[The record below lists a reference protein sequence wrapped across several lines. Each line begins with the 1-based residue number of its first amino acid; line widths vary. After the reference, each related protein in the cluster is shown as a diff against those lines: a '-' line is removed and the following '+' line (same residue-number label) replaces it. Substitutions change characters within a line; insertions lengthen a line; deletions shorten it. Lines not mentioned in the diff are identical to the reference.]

1 MKKKINDNEYSSR
14 EDAFRVY
21 FDTVTKIVYTL
32 NLISDKN
39 DMTRRL
45 SNNID
50 RTLGYEEEMISNN
63 EKTINNNNNEVGL
76 LINSLKVD
84 LKKIDSFKK
93 YNFNIERF
101 IEEIDLNT
109 DERFIL
115 YCLIVYTIYGDSMS
129 AISVRRILELISIDS
144 DIYINKYN
152 YFEND
157 GKLMSSGILT
167 LSHEP
172 YPSIGLL
179 EVTNTLVTFINS
191 KIVFAF
197 LEKDKYDIISEI
209 INAEN
214 INNSVII
221 DIKTGARKKATK
233 EFNILTPKEIVNEL
247 NKTVIG
253 QDEAKKALS
262 VHAYLHCLRIN
273 GNKDIPFRSNIL
285 MIGPTGV
292 GKTYLVK
299 TLADIL
305 GLPFSRADVTT
316 LTETGYVGDDVEVV
330 LYNLYRKANGDLEKA
345 QYGIVFLDEVDKI
358 AKAEPHQSTTGNP
371 SDKAVQEALLSMMN
385 GEDIRVPE
393 FGDRRM
399 MHSSDGILMN
409 TKNILFIFGGA
420 FVGLDDIIKM
430 RLKGESGLGFGS
442 NAILNK
448 NKLQKDKILSQVD
461 VKDVEKYGMIPEFIG
476 RIPIIV
482 TLNELTKEN
491 LKDILI
497 KTSESPI
504 KKYVDFFN
512 SIGKKLILTD
522 DAINYIVDRASGM
535 DMGARALKSIVE
547 TAMVNILFNL
557 DGIKGNSLTLT
568 RDDIEEVFNKKET
581 VISNK
586 EDICA
591 SKKDSIK
598 LNINLSNHFSFS
610 YIPLLYIYF
619 FVIYSIN
626 N

>member
-179 EVTNTLVTFINS
+179 EVTNTLVTFVNS

-330 LYNLYRKANGDLEKA
+330 LYNLYKKANGDLEKA

-399 MHSSDGILMN
+399 MHSSDGIIMN

-461 VKDVEKYGMIPEFIG
+461 VKDMEKYGMIPEFIG

-586 EDICA
+586 EDILKKSNINIA
-591 SKKDSIK
+591 KKDDK
-598 LNINLSNHFSFS
+598 N
-610 YIPLLYIYF
+610 YMA
-619 FVIYSIN
+619 
-626 N
+626 

>member
-1 MKKKINDNEYSSR
+1 MGVKLNKMKKKINDNEYSSR

-221 DIKTGARKKATK
+221 DIKTGTRKKATK
-233 EFNILTPKEIVNEL
+233 EFNILTPKEIINEL

-299 TLADIL
+299 TLADVL

-476 RIPIIV
+476 RIPVIV

-586 EDICA
+586 EDILKKSNINIA
-591 SKKDSIK
+591 KKDDK
-598 LNINLSNHFSFS
+598 N
-610 YIPLLYIYF
+610 YMA
-619 FVIYSIN
+619 
-626 N
+626 

>member
-1 MKKKINDNEYSSR
+1 MKKNEYSSR
-14 EDAFRVY
+14 EEAFRVY
-21 FDTVTKIVYTL
+21 FDIVTKIVYTL

-50 RTLGYEEEMISNN
+50 RTLGYEDEITSNN
-63 EKTINNNNNEVGL
+63 EKTINTNNNEVNI
-76 LINSLKVD
+76 LINSLKND
-84 LKKIDSFKK
+84 LKKIHSFKK

-101 IEEIDLNT
+101 IEERDLNT
-109 DERFIL
+109 DEKFIL

-129 AISVRRILELISIDS
+129 AISVRRILELITVDS
-144 DIYINKYN
+144 DIYINKYH

-157 GKLMSSGILT
+157 GKLLSSGILT

-179 EVTNTLVTFINS
+179 EVTNTLVTFVNS
-191 KIVFAF
+191 KVVFAF

-221 DIKTGARKKATK
+221 DIKTGARKKASK

-247 NKTVIG
+247 DKKVIG

-299 TLADIL
+299 TLAEIL

-399 MHSSDGILMN
+399 MHSSDGIIMN

-491 LKDILI
+491 LKDILM
-497 KTSESPI
+497 KSSESPI
-504 KKYVDFFN
+504 KKYTDFFK
-512 SIGKKLILTD
+512 SIGKNLILD
-522 DAINYIVDRASGM
+522 EDAINYIADKSLSM
-535 DMGARALKSIVE
+535 NMGARALKSIVE

-568 RDDIEEVFNKKET
+568 RSDIEEVFDKKEK
-581 VISNK
+581 VNSGNIFEKSN
-586 EDICA
+586 INIP
-591 SKKDSIK
+591 KKDDK
-598 LNINLSNHFSFS
+598 N
-610 YIPLLYIYF
+610 YMA
-619 FVIYSIN
+619 
-626 N
+626 

>member
-221 DIKTGARKKATK
+221 DIKTGARKKASK

-586 EDICA
+586 EDILKKSNINIA
-591 SKKDSIK
+591 KKDDK
-598 LNINLSNHFSFS
+598 N
-610 YIPLLYIYF
+610 YMA
-619 FVIYSIN
+619 
-626 N
+626 

>member
-1 MKKKINDNEYSSR
+1 MKKNEYSSR
-14 EDAFRVY
+14 EEAFRVY
-21 FDTVTKIVYTL
+21 FDIVTKIVYTL

-50 RTLGYEEEMISNN
+50 RTLGYEDEIASNN
-63 EKTINNNNNEVGL
+63 EKTINTNNNEVNI
-76 LINSLKVD
+76 LINSLKND
-84 LKKIDSFKK
+84 LKKIYSFKK

-101 IEEIDLNT
+101 IDERELNT

-115 YCLIVYTIYGDSMS
+115 YCLVVYTIYGDSMS
-129 AISVRRILELISIDS
+129 AISVRRILELITIDS
-144 DIYINKYN
+144 DIYINKYH

-157 GKLMSSGILT
+157 GKLLSSGILT

-172 YPSIGLL
+172 YPSLGLL
-179 EVTNTLVTFINS
+179 EVTNTLVTFVNS
-191 KIVFAF
+191 KVVFAF
-197 LEKDKYDIISEI
+197 LEKDKYDIISDI
-209 INAEN
+209 VNAEN

-221 DIKTGARKKATK
+221 DIKTGARKKTSK

-247 NKTVIG
+247 DKKVIG

-299 TLADIL
+299 TLAEIL

-399 MHSSDGILMN
+399 MHSSDGIIMN

-491 LKDILI
+491 LKDILM
-497 KTSESPI
+497 KSSESPI
-504 KKYVDFFN
+504 KKYTDFFK
-512 SIGKKLILTD
+512 SIGKNLILD
-522 DAINYIVDRASGM
+522 EDAINYIADKSLSM
-535 DMGARALKSIVE
+535 NMGARALKSIVE

-568 RDDIEEVFNKKET
+568 RSDIEEVFDKKER
-581 VISNK
+581 VNSSNIFEK
-586 EDICA
+586 SNINIP
-591 SKKDSIK
+591 KKDDK
-598 LNINLSNHFSFS
+598 N
-610 YIPLLYIYF
+610 YMA
-619 FVIYSIN
+619 
-626 N
+626 

>member
-76 LINSLKVD
+76 LINSLKID

-247 NKTVIG
+247 NKKVIG

-399 MHSSDGILMN
+399 MHSSDGIIMN

-586 EDICA
+586 EDILKKSNINIA
-591 SKKDSIK
+591 KKDDK
-598 LNINLSNHFSFS
+598 N
-610 YIPLLYIYF
+610 YMA
-619 FVIYSIN
+619 
-626 N
+626 

>member
-101 IEEIDLNT
+101 IEDIDLNT

-179 EVTNTLVTFINS
+179 EVTNTLVTFVNS

-586 EDICA
+586 EDILKKSNINIA
-591 SKKDSIK
+591 KKDDK
-598 LNINLSNHFSFS
+598 N
-610 YIPLLYIYF
+610 YMA
-619 FVIYSIN
+619 
-626 N
+626 

>member
-1 MKKKINDNEYSSR
+1 MKKNEYSSR
-14 EDAFRVY
+14 EEAFRVY
-21 FDTVTKIVYTL
+21 FDIVTKIVYTL

-50 RTLGYEEEMISNN
+50 RTLGYEDEITSNN
-63 EKTINNNNNEVGL
+63 EKTINTNNNEVNI
-76 LINSLKVD
+76 LINSLKND
-84 LKKIDSFKK
+84 LKKIHSFKK

-101 IEEIDLNT
+101 IEERDLNT
-109 DERFIL
+109 DEKFIL

-129 AISVRRILELISIDS
+129 AISVRRILELITVDS
-144 DIYINKYN
+144 DIYINKYH

-157 GKLMSSGILT
+157 GKLLSSGILA

-179 EVTNTLVTFINS
+179 EVTNTLVTFVNS
-191 KIVFAF
+191 KVVFAF

-221 DIKTGARKKATK
+221 DIKTGARKKASK

-247 NKTVIG
+247 DKKVIG

-299 TLADIL
+299 TLAEIL

-399 MHSSDGILMN
+399 MHSSDGIIMN

-491 LKDILI
+491 LKDILM
-497 KTSESPI
+497 KSSESPI
-504 KKYVDFFN
+504 KKYTDFFK
-512 SIGKKLILTD
+512 SIGKNLILD
-522 DAINYIVDRASGM
+522 EDAINYIADKSLSM
-535 DMGARALKSIVE
+535 NMGARALKSIVE

-568 RDDIEEVFNKKET
+568 RSDIEEVFDKKEK
-581 VISNK
+581 VNSGSIFEKSNMN
-586 EDICA
+586 IP
-591 SKKDSIK
+591 KKDDK
-598 LNINLSNHFSFS
+598 N
-610 YIPLLYIYF
+610 YMA
-619 FVIYSIN
+619 
-626 N
+626 

>member
-63 EKTINNNNNEVGL
+63 EKTINNNNNNEVGL

-221 DIKTGARKKATK
+221 DIKTGTRKKATK

-586 EDICA
+586 EDILKKSNINIA
-591 SKKDSIK
+591 KKDDK
-598 LNINLSNHFSFS
+598 N
-610 YIPLLYIYF
+610 YMA
-619 FVIYSIN
+619 
-626 N
+626 

>member
-101 IEEIDLNT
+101 IEAIDLNT

-221 DIKTGARKKATK
+221 DIKTGARKKASK

-247 NKTVIG
+247 NKKVIG
-253 QDEAKKALS
+253 QDDAKKALS

-330 LYNLYRKANGDLEKA
+330 LYNLYRKAGGDLEKA

-522 DAINYIVDRASGM
+522 DAINYIVNRASGM

-586 EDICA
+586 EDILKKSNINIA
-591 SKKDSIK
+591 KKDDK
-598 LNINLSNHFSFS
+598 N
-610 YIPLLYIYF
+610 YMA
-619 FVIYSIN
+619 
-626 N
+626 

>member
-179 EVTNTLVTFINS
+179 EVTNTLVTFVNS

-221 DIKTGARKKATK
+221 DIKTGARKKASK

-586 EDICA
+586 EDILKKSNINIA
-591 SKKDSIK
+591 KKDDK
-598 LNINLSNHFSFS
+598 N
-610 YIPLLYIYF
+610 YMA
-619 FVIYSIN
+619 
-626 N
+626 

>member
-179 EVTNTLVTFINS
+179 EVTNTLVTFVNS

-221 DIKTGARKKATK
+221 DIKTGARKKTSK

-522 DAINYIVDRASGM
+522 DAINYIVDRALGM

-586 EDICA
+586 EDILKKSNINIA
-591 SKKDSIK
+591 KKDDK
-598 LNINLSNHFSFS
+598 N
-610 YIPLLYIYF
+610 YMA
-619 FVIYSIN
+619 
-626 N
+626 

>member
-1 MKKKINDNEYSSR
+1 MILVLRYGSKLNKMKKKINDNEYSSR

-157 GKLMSSGILT
+157 EKLMSSGILT

-221 DIKTGARKKATK
+221 DIKTGTRKKATK

-586 EDICA
+586 EDILKKSNINIA
-591 SKKDSIK
+591 KKDDK
-598 LNINLSNHFSFS
+598 N
-610 YIPLLYIYF
+610 YMA
-619 FVIYSIN
+619 
-626 N
+626 

>member
-1 MKKKINDNEYSSR
+1 MKKNEYSSR
-14 EDAFRVY
+14 EEAFRVY

-50 RTLGYEEEMISNN
+50 RTLGYEDEITSNN
-63 EKTINNNNNEVGL
+63 EKTINTNNNEVNI
-76 LINSLKVD
+76 LINSLKND
-84 LKKIDSFKK
+84 LKKIYSFKK

-101 IEEIDLNT
+101 IEERELNT

-129 AISVRRILELISIDS
+129 AISVRRILELITIDS
-144 DIYINKYN
+144 DIYINKYH

-157 GKLMSSGILT
+157 GKLLSSGILT

-172 YPSIGLL
+172 YPSLGLL
-179 EVTNTLVTFINS
+179 EVTNTLITFVNS
-191 KIVFAF
+191 KVVFTF
-197 LEKDKYDIISEI
+197 LEKDKYDIISDI

-221 DIKTGARKKATK
+221 DIKTGARKKFVK
-233 EFNILTPKEIVNEL
+233 EFNILTPKEIVSEL
-247 NKTVIG
+247 DKKVIG

-299 TLADIL
+299 TLAEIL

-330 LYNLYRKANGDLEKA
+330 LYNLYRKANGDLDKA
-345 QYGIVFLDEVDKI
+345 QYGIVFLDEIDKI

-399 MHSSDGILMN
+399 MHSSDGIIMN

-420 FVGLDDIIKM
+420 FIGLEDIIKM

-448 NKLQKDKILSQVD
+448 NKLQKNRILSQVD

-482 TLNELTKEN
+482 TLNELTKDN
-491 LKDILI
+491 LKDILM
-497 KTSESPI
+497 KSAESPI
-504 KKYVDFFN
+504 IKYTDFFK
-512 SIGKKLILTD
+512 SIGKKLILNE
-522 DAINYIVDRASGM
+522 DAINYIVDRALSIN
-535 DMGARALKSIVE
+535 MGARALKSIVE
-547 TAMVNILFNL
+547 TVMVNILFNL

-568 RDDIEEVFNKKET
+568 RNDIEEVFDKKET
-581 VISNK
+581 VNSSNIFEK
-586 EDICA
+586 SNINI
-591 SKKDSIK
+591 SKKDDK
-598 LNINLSNHFSFS
+598 N
-610 YIPLLYIYF
+610 YMA
-619 FVIYSIN
+619 
-626 N
+626 

>member
-1 MKKKINDNEYSSR
+1 MKKNEYSSR

-21 FDTVTKIVYTL
+21 FDIVTKIVYTL

-50 RTLGYEEEMISNN
+50 RTLGYEDEITSNN
-63 EKTINNNNNEVGL
+63 EKTINTNNNEVNI
-76 LINSLKVD
+76 LINSLKND
-84 LKKIDSFKK
+84 LKKIYSFKK

-101 IEEIDLNT
+101 IEERELNT

-129 AISVRRILELISIDS
+129 AISVRRILELITIDS
-144 DIYINKYN
+144 DIYINKYH

-157 GKLMSSGILT
+157 GKLLSSGILT

-172 YPSIGLL
+172 YPSLGLL
-179 EVTNTLVTFINS
+179 EVTNTLITFVNS
-191 KIVFAF
+191 KVVFTF
-197 LEKDKYDIISEI
+197 LEKDKYDIISDI

-221 DIKTGARKKATK
+221 DIKTGARKKFVK
-233 EFNILTPKEIVNEL
+233 EFNILTPKEIVSEL
-247 NKTVIG
+247 DKKVIG

-299 TLADIL
+299 TLAEIL

-330 LYNLYRKANGDLEKA
+330 LYNLYRKANGDLDKA
-345 QYGIVFLDEVDKI
+345 QYGIVFLDEIDKI

-399 MHSSDGILMN
+399 MHSSDGIIMN

-420 FVGLDDIIKM
+420 FIGLEDIIKM

-448 NKLQKDKILSQVD
+448 NKLQKNRILSQVD

-482 TLNELTKEN
+482 TLNELTKDN
-491 LKDILI
+491 LKDILM
-497 KTSESPI
+497 KSAESPI
-504 KKYVDFFN
+504 IKYTDFFK
-512 SIGKKLILTD
+512 SIGKKLILNE
-522 DAINYIVDRASGM
+522 DAINYIVDRALSIN
-535 DMGARALKSIVE
+535 MGARALKSIVE
-547 TAMVNILFNL
+547 TVMVNILFNL

-568 RDDIEEVFNKKET
+568 RNDIEEVFDKKET
-581 VISNK
+581 VNSSNIFEK
-586 EDICA
+586 SNINI
-591 SKKDSIK
+591 SKKDDK
-598 LNINLSNHFSFS
+598 N
-610 YIPLLYIYF
+610 YMA
-619 FVIYSIN
+619 
-626 N
+626 

>member
-221 DIKTGARKKATK
+221 DIKTGTRKKATK

-247 NKTVIG
+247 NKTIIG

-330 LYNLYRKANGDLEKA
+330 LYNLYRKAGGDLEKA

-586 EDICA
+586 EDILKKSNINIA
-591 SKKDSIK
+591 KKDDK
-598 LNINLSNHFSFS
+598 N
-610 YIPLLYIYF
+610 YMA
-619 FVIYSIN
+619 
-626 N
+626 

>member
-1 MKKKINDNEYSSR
+1 MKKNEYSSR
-14 EDAFRVY
+14 EEAFRVY
-21 FDTVTKIVYTL
+21 FDIVTKIVYTL

-50 RTLGYEEEMISNN
+50 RTLGYEDEIGSNN
-63 EKTINNNNNEVGL
+63 EKTINTNNNEVNI
-76 LINSLKVD
+76 LINSLKND
-84 LKKIDSFKK
+84 LKKIYSFKK

-101 IEEIDLNT
+101 IDERELNT

-115 YCLIVYTIYGDSMS
+115 YCLVVYTIYGDSMS
-129 AISVRRILELISIDS
+129 AISVRRILELITIDS
-144 DIYINKYN
+144 DIYINKYH

-157 GKLMSSGILT
+157 GKLLSSGILT

-172 YPSIGLL
+172 YPSLGLL
-179 EVTNTLVTFINS
+179 EVTNTLVTFVNS
-191 KIVFAF
+191 KVVFAF
-197 LEKDKYDIISEI
+197 LEKDKYDIISDI
-209 INAEN
+209 VNAEN

-221 DIKTGARKKATK
+221 DIKTGARKKTSK

-247 NKTVIG
+247 NKKVIG

-299 TLADIL
+299 TLAEIL

-399 MHSSDGILMN
+399 MHSSDGIIMN

-491 LKDILI
+491 LKDILM
-497 KTSESPI
+497 KSSESPI
-504 KKYVDFFN
+504 KKYTDFFK
-512 SIGKKLILTD
+512 SIGKNLILD
-522 DAINYIVDRASGM
+522 EDAINYIADKSLSM
-535 DMGARALKSIVE
+535 NMGARALKSIVE

-568 RDDIEEVFNKKET
+568 RSDIEEVFDKKER
-581 VISNK
+581 VNSSNIFEK
-586 EDICA
+586 SNINIP
-591 SKKDSIK
+591 KKDDK
-598 LNINLSNHFSFS
+598 N
-610 YIPLLYIYF
+610 YMA
-619 FVIYSIN
+619 
-626 N
+626 

>member
-221 DIKTGARKKATK
+221 DIKTGTRKKATK
-233 EFNILTPKEIVNEL
+233 EFNILTPKEIINEL

-399 MHSSDGILMN
+399 MHSSDGIIMN

-482 TLNELTKEN
+482 TLNELTKDN
-491 LKDILI
+491 LKDILM
-497 KTSESPI
+497 KSSESPI
-504 KKYVDFFN
+504 KKYTDFFK
-512 SIGKKLILTD
+512 SIGKNLILNEE
-522 DAINYIVDRASGM
+522 AINYIADKALSM
-535 DMGARALKSIVE
+535 NMGARALKSIVE

-586 EDICA
+586 EDILKKSNINIA
-591 SKKDSIK
+591 KKDDK
-598 LNINLSNHFSFS
+598 N
-610 YIPLLYIYF
+610 YMA
-619 FVIYSIN
+619 
-626 N
+626 

>member
-1 MKKKINDNEYSSR
+1 MKKNEYSSK
-14 EDAFRVY
+14 EEAFRVY
-21 FDTVTKIVYTL
+21 FDIVTKIVYTL

-50 RTLGYEEEMISNN
+50 RTLGYEDEIASNN
-63 EKTINNNNNEVGL
+63 EKTINTNNNEVNI
-76 LINSLKVD
+76 LINSLKND
-84 LKKIDSFKK
+84 LKKIYSFKK

-101 IEEIDLNT
+101 IDEIELNT

-115 YCLIVYTIYGDSMS
+115 YCLVVYTIYGDSMS
-129 AISVRRILELISIDS
+129 AISVRRILELITIDS
-144 DIYINKYN
+144 DIYINKYH

-157 GKLMSSGILT
+157 GKLLSSGILT

-172 YPSIGLL
+172 YPSLGLL
-179 EVTNTLVTFINS
+179 EVTNTLVTFVNS
-191 KIVFAF
+191 KVVFAF
-197 LEKDKYDIISEI
+197 LEKDKYDIILDI
-209 INAEN
+209 VNAEN

-221 DIKTGARKKATK
+221 DIKTGARKKTSK

-247 NKTVIG
+247 NKKVIG

-299 TLADIL
+299 TLAEIL

-399 MHSSDGILMN
+399 MHSSDGIIMN

-491 LKDILI
+491 LKDILM
-497 KTSESPI
+497 KSSESPI
-504 KKYVDFFN
+504 KKYTDFFK
-512 SIGKKLILTD
+512 SIGKNLILD
-522 DAINYIVDRASGM
+522 EDAINYIADKSLSM
-535 DMGARALKSIVE
+535 SMGARALKSIVE

-568 RDDIEEVFNKKET
+568 RSDIEEVFDKKER
-581 VISNK
+581 VNSSNIFEK
-586 EDICA
+586 SNINIP
-591 SKKDSIK
+591 KKDDK
-598 LNINLSNHFSFS
+598 N
-610 YIPLLYIYF
+610 YMA
-619 FVIYSIN
+619 
-626 N
+626 

>member
-1 MKKKINDNEYSSR
+1 MKKNEYSSR
-14 EDAFRVY
+14 EEAFRVY
-21 FDTVTKIVYTL
+21 FDIVTKIVYTL

-50 RTLGYEEEMISNN
+50 RTLGYEDEITSNN
-63 EKTINNNNNEVGL
+63 EKTINTNNNEVNI
-76 LINSLKVD
+76 LINSLKND
-84 LKKIDSFKK
+84 LKKIYSFKK

-101 IEEIDLNT
+101 IEEIELNT

-115 YCLIVYTIYGDSMS
+115 YCLVVYTIYGDSMS
-129 AISVRRILELISIDS
+129 AISVRRILELITIDS
-144 DIYINKYN
+144 DIYINKYH

-157 GKLMSSGILT
+157 GKLLSSGILT

-172 YPSIGLL
+172 YPSLGLL
-179 EVTNTLVTFINS
+179 EVTNTLVTFVNS
-191 KIVFAF
+191 KVVFAF
-197 LEKDKYDIISEI
+197 LEKDKYDIISDI
-209 INAEN
+209 VNAEN

-221 DIKTGARKKATK
+221 DIKTGARKKTSK

-247 NKTVIG
+247 NKKVIG

-299 TLADIL
+299 TLAEIL

-399 MHSSDGILMN
+399 MHSSDGIIMN

-491 LKDILI
+491 LKDILM
-497 KTSESPI
+497 KSSESPI
-504 KKYVDFFN
+504 KKYTDFFK
-512 SIGKKLILTD
+512 SIGKNLILD
-522 DAINYIVDRASGM
+522 EDAINYIADKSLSM
-535 DMGARALKSIVE
+535 NMGARALKSIVE

-568 RDDIEEVFNKKET
+568 RSDIEEVFDKKER
-581 VISNK
+581 VNSSNIFEK
-586 EDICA
+586 SNINIP
-591 SKKDSIK
+591 KKDDK
-598 LNINLSNHFSFS
+598 N
-610 YIPLLYIYF
+610 YMA
-619 FVIYSIN
+619 
-626 N
+626 

>member
-179 EVTNTLVTFINS
+179 EVTNTLVTFVNS

-221 DIKTGARKKATK
+221 DIKTGTRKKATK

-299 TLADIL
+299 TLAEIL

-330 LYNLYRKANGDLEKA
+330 LYNLYRKAGGDLEKA
-345 QYGIVFLDEVDKI
+345 QFGIVFLDEVDKI

-586 EDICA
+586 EDILKKSNINIA
-591 SKKDSIK
+591 KKDDK
-598 LNINLSNHFSFS
+598 N
-610 YIPLLYIYF
+610 YMA
-619 FVIYSIN
+619 
-626 N
+626 

>member
-1 MKKKINDNEYSSR
+1 MKKNEYSRR
-14 EDAFRVY
+14 EEAFRVY
-21 FDTVTKIVYTL
+21 FDIVTKIVYTL

-50 RTLGYEEEMISNN
+50 RTLGYEDEIASNN
-63 EKTINNNNNEVGL
+63 EKTINTNNNEVNI
-76 LINSLKVD
+76 LINSLKND
-84 LKKIDSFKK
+84 LKKIYSFKK

-101 IEEIDLNT
+101 IDEIELNT

-115 YCLIVYTIYGDSMS
+115 YCLVVYTIYGDSMS
-129 AISVRRILELISIDS
+129 AISVRRILELITIDS
-144 DIYINKYN
+144 DIYINKYH

-157 GKLMSSGILT
+157 GKLLSSGILT

-172 YPSIGLL
+172 YPSLGLL
-179 EVTNTLVTFINS
+179 EVTNTLVTFVNS
-191 KIVFAF
+191 KVVFAF
-197 LEKDKYDIISEI
+197 LEKDKYDIISDI
-209 INAEN
+209 VNAEN

-221 DIKTGARKKATK
+221 DIKTGARKKTSK

-247 NKTVIG
+247 DKKVIG

-299 TLADIL
+299 TLAEIL

-399 MHSSDGILMN
+399 MHSSDGIIMN

-482 TLNELTKEN
+482 TLNELTKDN
-491 LKDILI
+491 LKDILM
-497 KTSESPI
+497 KSSESPI
-504 KKYVDFFN
+504 KKYTDFFK
-512 SIGKKLILTD
+512 SIGKNLILD
-522 DAINYIVDRASGM
+522 EDAINYIADKSLSM
-535 DMGARALKSIVE
+535 NMGARALKSIVE

-568 RDDIEEVFNKKET
+568 RSDIEEVFDKKER
-581 VISNK
+581 VNSSNIFEK
-586 EDICA
+586 SNINIP
-591 SKKDSIK
+591 KKDDK
-598 LNINLSNHFSFS
+598 N
-610 YIPLLYIYF
+610 YMA
-619 FVIYSIN
+619 
-626 N
+626 

>member
-14 EDAFRVY
+14 EDVFRVY

-179 EVTNTLVTFINS
+179 EVTNTLVTFVNS

-221 DIKTGARKKATK
+221 DIKTGTRKKATK
-233 EFNILTPKEIVNEL
+233 EFNILTPKEIINEL

-299 TLADIL
+299 TLAEIL

-586 EDICA
+586 EDILKKSNINIA
-591 SKKDSIK
+591 KKDDK
-598 LNINLSNHFSFS
+598 N
-610 YIPLLYIYF
+610 YMA
-619 FVIYSIN
+619 
-626 N
+626 

>member
-1 MKKKINDNEYSSR
+1 MKKNEYSSR
-14 EDAFRVY
+14 EEAFRVY
-21 FDTVTKIVYTL
+21 FDIVTKIVYTL

-50 RTLGYEEEMISNN
+50 RTLGYEDEIASNN
-63 EKTINNNNNEVGL
+63 EKTINTNNNEVNI
-76 LINSLKVD
+76 LINSLKND
-84 LKKIDSFKK
+84 LKKIYSFKK

-101 IEEIDLNT
+101 IEERELNT

-115 YCLIVYTIYGDSMS
+115 YCLVVYTIYGDSMS
-129 AISVRRILELISIDS
+129 AISVRRILELITIDS
-144 DIYINKYN
+144 DIYINKYH

-157 GKLMSSGILT
+157 GKLLSSGILT

-172 YPSIGLL
+172 YPSLGLL
-179 EVTNTLVTFINS
+179 EVTNTLITFINS
-191 KIVFAF
+191 KVVFAF

-209 INAEN
+209 VNTEN

-221 DIKTGARKKATK
+221 DIKTGARKKSSK

-247 NKTVIG
+247 DKKVIG

-299 TLADIL
+299 TLSEIL

-330 LYNLYRKANGDLEKA
+330 LYNLYRKAGGDLEKA

-399 MHSSDGILMN
+399 MHSSDGIIMN

-482 TLNELTKEN
+482 TLNELTKDN
-491 LKDILI
+491 LKDILM
-497 KTSESPI
+497 KSSESPI
-504 KKYVDFFN
+504 KKYTDFFK
-512 SIGKKLILTD
+512 SIGKNLILNEE
-522 DAINYIVDRASGM
+522 AINYIADKALSM
-535 DMGARALKSIVE
+535 NMGARALKSIVE

-568 RDDIEEVFNKKET
+568 RSDIEEVFDKKER
-581 VISNK
+581 VNSGNIFEKSN
-586 EDICA
+586 INIP
-591 SKKDSIK
+591 KKDDK
-598 LNINLSNHFSFS
+598 N
-610 YIPLLYIYF
+610 YMA
-619 FVIYSIN
+619 
-626 N
+626 

>member
-197 LEKDKYDIISEI
+197 LEKDKYDIIYEI

-221 DIKTGARKKATK
+221 DIKTGTRKKATK

-299 TLADIL
+299 TLANIL

-547 TAMVNILFNL
+547 MAMVNILFNL

-586 EDICA
+586 EDILKKSNINIA
-591 SKKDSIK
+591 KKDDK
-598 LNINLSNHFSFS
+598 N
-610 YIPLLYIYF
+610 YMA
-619 FVIYSIN
+619 
-626 N
+626 

>member
-63 EKTINNNNNEVGL
+63 EKTINNNNNEVRL

-157 GKLMSSGILT
+157 EKLMSSGILT

-179 EVTNTLVTFINS
+179 EVTNTLVTFVNS

-221 DIKTGARKKATK
+221 DIKTGTRKKATK

-581 VISNK
+581 IISNK
-586 EDICA
+586 EDILKKSNINIA
-591 SKKDSIK
+591 KKDDK
-598 LNINLSNHFSFS
+598 N
-610 YIPLLYIYF
+610 YMA
-619 FVIYSIN
+619 
-626 N
+626 

>member
-1 MKKKINDNEYSSR
+1 MKKNEYSSR

-63 EKTINNNNNEVGL
+63 EKTINNNNEVGL

-399 MHSSDGILMN
+399 MHSSDGIIMN

-586 EDICA
+586 EDILKKSNINIA
-591 SKKDSIK
+591 KKDDK
-598 LNINLSNHFSFS
+598 N
-610 YIPLLYIYF
+610 YMA
-619 FVIYSIN
+619 
-626 N
+626 

>member
-101 IEEIDLNT
+101 IEAIDLNT

-179 EVTNTLVTFINS
+179 EVTNTLVTFVNS

-557 DGIKGNSLTLT
+557 DGIKGSSLTLT

-586 EDICA
+586 EDILKKSNINIA
-591 SKKDSIK
+591 KKDDK
-598 LNINLSNHFSFS
+598 N
-610 YIPLLYIYF
+610 YMA
-619 FVIYSIN
+619 
-626 N
+626 

>member
-221 DIKTGARKKATK
+221 DIKTGTRKKATK

-247 NKTVIG
+247 NKKVIG

-461 VKDVEKYGMIPEFIG
+461 VKDLEKYGMIPEFIG

-586 EDICA
+586 EDILKKSNINIA
-591 SKKDSIK
+591 KKDDK
-598 LNINLSNHFSFS
+598 N
-610 YIPLLYIYF
+610 YMA
-619 FVIYSIN
+619 
-626 N
+626 

>member
-330 LYNLYRKANGDLEKA
+330 LYNLYRKAGGDLEKA

-586 EDICA
+586 EDILKKSNINIA
-591 SKKDSIK
+591 KKDDK
-598 LNINLSNHFSFS
+598 N
-610 YIPLLYIYF
+610 YMA
-619 FVIYSIN
+619 
-626 N
+626 

>member
-76 LINSLKVD
+76 LINSLKID

-179 EVTNTLVTFINS
+179 EVTNTLVTFVNS

-197 LEKDKYDIISEI
+197 LEKDKYDIIYEI

-221 DIKTGARKKATK
+221 DIKTGTRKKATK
-233 EFNILTPKEIVNEL
+233 EFNILTPKEIINEL

-522 DAINYIVDRASGM
+522 DAVNYIVDRASGM

-568 RDDIEEVFNKKET
+568 RDDIEEVFNKKEI

-586 EDICA
+586 EDILKKSNINIA
-591 SKKDSIK
+591 KKDDK
-598 LNINLSNHFSFS
+598 N
-610 YIPLLYIYF
+610 YMA
-619 FVIYSIN
+619 
-626 N
+626 

>member
-209 INAEN
+209 INVEN

-430 RLKGESGLGFGS
+430 RLKGESELGFGS

-586 EDICA
+586 EDILKKSNINIA
-591 SKKDSIK
+591 KKDDK
-598 LNINLSNHFSFS
+598 N
-610 YIPLLYIYF
+610 YMA
-619 FVIYSIN
+619 
-626 N
+626 